1 MGDTLTVLLITRV
14 HAVSVAIAMPAHGN
28 AECIQSALELI
39 CMAASRWAGSLIG
52 AVGVSLI
59 TVVSTVIVSIASPVH
74 RNAAP
79 TVAFELVAGAGMA
92 AASFVTVVPTVIVI
106 VTSPVDIDAAAIVAS
121 KLGQREA
128 SWVGT

>member
-1 MGDTLTVLLITRV
+1 
-14 HAVSVAIAMPAHGN
+14 
-28 AECIQSALELI
+28 
-39 CMAASRWAGSLIG
+39 MAASRWAGSLIG